1 MNREYANSA
10 SCHSNSGIYE
20 AFYAEIGRP
29 RQSILY
35 GLRARLVM
43 LLRALFTVLA
53 GATARRVARVACA
66 TGAMVGL
73 VGVAGALETGRISP
87 VACLLLAAV
96 LLLAAYLCMRPRRK
110 TTAQKR
116 A

>member
-1 MNREYANSA
+1 MNREYANPA
-10 SCHSNSGIYE
+10 SRHSDNGIYE
-20 AFYAEIGRP
+20 AFYAEIGKP

-35 GLRARLVM
+35 GLRARLAM

-53 GATARRVARVACA
+53 GAKVRRVARVACA

-73 VGVAGALETGRISP
+73 VGVAGALEAGRISP

-96 LLLAAYLCMRPRRK
+96 LLLVAYLSMRPRRK
-110 TTAQKR
+110 TSARKR
-116 A
+116 T